1 MPKSTPD
8 SAAASTPR
16 QCGIDGA
23 EKMIK
28 ISTMKAN
35 ELRIGNWVDV
45 NGKFCKVESISHDG
59 INYTDETDHYEDQSY
74 NYILWCSIFDPIP
87 LTHEILKKAGFVSF
101 EDGWYGLTPFR
112 KGYMWT
118 WNIYDRHLQWNGNIV
133 PCQYLHQ
140 LQNLYF
146 ALTGEELN
154 IEL

>member
-1 MPKSTPD
+1 
-8 SAAASTPR
+8 
-16 QCGIDGA
+16 
-23 EKMIK
+23 
-28 ISTMKAN
+28 MKAN
-35 ELRIGNWVDV
+35 ELRVGNWIIGC
-45 NGKFCKVESISHDG
+45 NGKYLQICEDG
-59 INYTDETDHYEDQSY
+59 MEILMGARNYGD
-74 NYILWCSIFDPIP
+74 FDLIP

-140 LQNLYF
+140 LQNLYY

-154 IEL
+154 IDL